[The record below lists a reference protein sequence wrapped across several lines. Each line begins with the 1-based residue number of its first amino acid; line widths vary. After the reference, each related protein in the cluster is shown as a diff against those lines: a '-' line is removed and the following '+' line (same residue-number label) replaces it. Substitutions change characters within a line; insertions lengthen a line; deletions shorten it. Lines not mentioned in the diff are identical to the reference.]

1 MYFTNKAKDIRIFTV
16 NLSIT
21 KKETDPLIEKWTYT
35 ALVYGEIYWDKILE
49 LRFKISYESTFQ

>member
-21 KKETDPLIEKWTYT
+21 KKETNPLIEKWTYT
-35 ALVYGEIYWDKILE
+35 ALVYEEIYWDKILE